1 MTRLNVVLLLAVLAS
16 ALYLVHTQYESRRL
30 FTELDRAVAEAR
42 RLETEHQRL
51 QVEKRAQATPL
62 RVEKI
67 ARAQLN
73 MRTATPAITQYVSD
87 PKGVA
92 SPATPAAGAQAP
104 AGSAG
109 GAP

>member
-1 MTRLNVVLLLAVLAS
+1 MTRLNLVLLMAVLAS
-16 ALYLVHTQYESRRL
+16 AIYLVHTQYESRRL
-30 FTELDRAVAEAR
+30 FTELDRATVEAR
-42 RLETEHQRL
+42 RLDTEHQRL

-87 PKGVA
+87 PQGVSA
-92 SPATPAAGAQAP
+92 SAAAASAAP
-104 AGSAG
+104 AQGVQ
-109 GAP
+109 P